1 MTFEIGQIFEGEY
14 PKDAH
19 SWCVNRGGCYVKPI
33 EPFDGETIRF
43 QIVLIEEHPF
53 FIGQIFIENYPPEL
67 AVWCNDRQDCY
78 IAEIEP
84 LENGMQRLQVV
95 AIVTPPLPELEVYK
109 EQRKVELNTLHEA
122 AEKEAHIL
130 SSLGFEID
138 ANDRANR
145 DISGLLL
152 TIEEGKTVKFCDYS
166 NIMRD
171 VTRADLETMQI
182 EIVKNAQSLYS
193 QKWLYRSQIDNSK
206 SSTALSNLSFTFRY
220 ESFYKGE

>member
-1 MTFEIGQIFEGEY
+1 MEFYIGQIFEGEY
-14 PKDAH
+14 PEDAY
-19 SWCVNRGGCYVKPI
+19 SWCLARGGCYVKTI
-33 EPFDGETIRF
+33 EPLEDGTIRF

-53 FIGQIFIENYPPEL
+53 FIGQIFISTYPPEL
-67 AVWCNDRQDCY
+67 AMWCNERQDCY
-78 IAEIEP
+78 ITEIEP
-84 LENGMQRLQVV
+84 LEDGTQRFQVV
-95 AIVTPPLPELEVYK
+95 AVVTPPLPELEAYK
-109 EQRKVELNTLHEA
+109 EQRKIELNTLHEA

-152 TIEEGKTVKFCDYS
+152 TIEESKTVKFCDYS

-182 EIVKNAQSLYS
+182 EIVKNAQSLYA